1 MKSSPAVTVAVAEEA
16 VRMLAD
22 EQGGTSMFLMLNP
35 VFVAVL
41 GHDHLISQKVPNWV
55 LVFPMIMYRFCF
67 LALLPLRLHPK
78 V

>member
-1 MKSSPAVTVAVAEEA
+1 MKSSPAVNVAGAEEA

-41 GHDHLISQKVPNWV
+41 GHDRLIS
-55 LVFPMIMYRFCF
+55 
-67 LALLPLRLHPK
+67 
-78 V
+78 